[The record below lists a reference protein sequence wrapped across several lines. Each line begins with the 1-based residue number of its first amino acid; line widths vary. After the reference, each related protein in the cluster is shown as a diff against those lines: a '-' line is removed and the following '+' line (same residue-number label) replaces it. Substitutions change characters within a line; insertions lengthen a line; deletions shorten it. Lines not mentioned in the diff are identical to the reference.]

1 MKLWLSQEKVE
12 EEIPVRFNMKGVK
25 LANIPFG
32 FHSKFSSVLCLVYK
46 EENVMSHIPYDN
58 IVGTLDNAMK
68 WHAYSNWY

>member
-1 MKLWLSQEKVE
+1 MNCAKPINIHFSFHCNLS
-12 EEIPVRFNMKGVK
+12 
-25 LANIPFG
+25 
-32 FHSKFSSVLCLVYK
+32 SSLCLVYK